1 MKPATCLKKWWKEL
15 GGPKDVIGSQGT
27 PYKKYEFC
35 SRPLHFCPWRLK
47 LHDIKETASDAVKIM
62 RQIGTPGMFQSLSKI
77 KETAGIASEIIQV
90 LKSPEVVKNIE
101 NFRLISQNM
110 NEASTKMQN
119 TMQQLKETGII
130 DEGAELVKSA
140 KGKIDSFGDGNDA
153 SISGQDLVEIS
164 TTTKEMLVSIKEL
177 MVELK
182 VTVAS
187 STKSG
192 TIHNVNETIKDVS
205 DIYKT
210 TRTLAN

>member
-1 MKPATCLKKWWKEL
+1 MSENHLDEKKP
-15 GGPKDVIGSQGT
+15 S
-27 PYKKYEFC
+27 
-35 SRPLHFCPWRLK
+35 K

-62 RQIGTPGMFQSLSKI
+62 RQIGTPGVFQSFSKI
-77 KETAGIASEIIQV
+77 KETATIANEIIQV

-101 NFRLISQNM
+101 NFRLISENM

-130 DEGAELVKSA
+130 DEGTELVKSA
-140 KGKIDSFGDGNDA
+140 KEKVNSFGGER
-153 SISGQDLVEIS
+153 SINGQDIYEMS
-164 TTTKEMLVSIKEL
+164 TVTKEMLVSIKEL

-192 TIHNVNETIKDVS
+192 TIHNVKETIDEAS
-205 DIYKT
+205 SFYKT
-210 TRTLAN
+210 TVA

>member
-1 MKPATCLKKWWKEL
+1 MSENHLDEKKP
-15 GGPKDVIGSQGT
+15 S
-27 PYKKYEFC
+27 
-35 SRPLHFCPWRLK
+35 K

-62 RQIGTPGMFQSLSKI
+62 RQIGTPGVFQSFSKI
-77 KETAGIASEIIQV
+77 KETATIANEIIQV

-101 NFRLISQNM
+101 NFRLISENM

-130 DEGAELVKSA
+130 DEGTELVKSA
-140 KGKIDSFGDGNDA
+140 KEKVNSFGDGEG
-153 SISGQDLVEIS
+153 SINGQDIYEMS
-164 TTTKEMLVSIKEL
+164 TVTKEMLVSIKEL

-192 TIHNVNETIKDVS
+192 TIHNVKETIDEAS
-205 DIYKT
+205 SFYKT
-210 TRTLAN
+210 TVA